1 MKKTSRL
8 QYREIDS
15 YSVEI
20 IDSEHNPNSN
30 TFMYVAK
37 VHSDEIKN
45 AESFGKK
52 GIMANLQ
59 SLTERTLTINN
70 FEDVFC
76 LKEFKRSELS
86 FANGENICYIRYVD
100 QDNNTSAIVRIDMLT
115 KKIKMETFGSHFPMQ
130 KFITPEQIYFRAKEK
145 AKRENWI
152 TEYGGINQ
160 FDGSV
165 EFRYK
170 DSDGKVI
177 FAIITNKEG
186 SADTV
191 VEYEYVNNKKV
202 RMTYTN
208 TFAQTLTIYN
218 QNMNLTTSIDIDSNG
233 NILSV
238 TSEITLT

>member
-1 MKKTSRL
+1 MEVINIKGT
-8 QYREIDS
+8 DDTP
-15 YSVEI
+15 SVTM
-20 IDSEHNPNSN
+20 DKDN
-30 TFMYVAK
+30 
-37 VHSDEIKN
+37 
-45 AESFGKK
+45 
-52 GIMANLQ
+52 GIFLIQ
-59 SLTERTLTINN
+59 GRSLP
-70 FEDVFC
+70 EDVTLFYQPI
-76 LKEFKRSELS
+76 L
-86 FANGENICYIRYVD
+86 D
-100 QDNNTSAIVRIDMLT
+100 
-115 KKIKMETFGSHFPMQ
+115 
-130 KFITPEQIYFRAKEK
+130 
-145 AKRENWI
+145 WI